1 MATMTLRVGSQ
12 QSRFNRST
20 HSERKEM
27 RTVAVTS
34 AHIDG
39 AREIDE
45 AEGTSVAAKI
55 ENLLLAA
62 TIEEQLHIL
71 KENPYDTA

>member
-12 QSRFNRST
+12 QSRCNRST
-20 HSERKEM
+20 HIERKEM

-39 AREIDE
+39 A
-45 AEGTSVAAKI
+45 SKYH
-55 ENLLLAA
+55 LLY
-62 TIEEQLHIL
+62 TVC
-71 KENPYDTA
+71 